1 LKGFWTGFTH
11 PVAVSVTV
19 FPTSQYAKTVK
30 ANGFSFPD
38 HIASGAANLLTPKR
52 KLRLCVAFAFKGD
65 TGLTMLVR
73 L

>member
-1 LKGFWTGFTH
+1 LRSFWIGFTH
-11 PVAVSVTV
+11 PVAVSVIV
-19 FPTSQYAKTVK
+19 FPTSQFAKTAK

-38 HIASGAANLLTPKR
+38 HTAFGAANLLTPKR
-52 KLRLCVAFAFKGD
+52 KLHHCVAFAYKDD